1 MTCERRLC
9 VAILARISDTC
20 QESVPLF
27 RGEGAD
33 FVFSYHFSTMTS
45 IVYLKLHSL
54 SHQLFEV
61 GAHGQIFLTIEAT
74 IAEIIV

>member
-27 RGEGAD
+27 HGEGAG
-33 FVFSYHFSTMTS
+33 FVFSLNIFHNGKHCESLTVIACRSPNEAS
-45 IVYLKLHSL
+45 IDIPVTKEQDS
-54 SHQLFEV
+54 Q
-61 GAHGQIFLTIEAT
+61 TIW
-74 IAEIIV
+74 

>member
-1 MTCERRLC
+1 MTYECRIY

-33 FVFSYHFSTMTS
+33 FVFSHHCVPQITHFVSS
-45 IVYLKLHSL
+45 VI
-54 SHQLFEV
+54 
-61 GAHGQIFLTIEAT
+61 
-74 IAEIIV
+74 